1 METLISNLLTFV
13 GIYLA
18 LGVIFTI
25 FFLWKGIAKIDEGV
39 NSSDRW
45 LKVLLFPGLV
55 FFWVHFLR
63 KWLKT
68 KVS

>member
-1 METLISNLLTFV
+1 METLISNLLTVV

-18 LGVIFTI
+18 LGVVFTI
-25 FFLWKGIAKIDEGV
+25 IFLWKGIAKIDDGV
-39 NSSDRW
+39 IGSDRW

-55 FFWVHFLR
+55 FFWVYFLR

-68 KVS
+68 NAS